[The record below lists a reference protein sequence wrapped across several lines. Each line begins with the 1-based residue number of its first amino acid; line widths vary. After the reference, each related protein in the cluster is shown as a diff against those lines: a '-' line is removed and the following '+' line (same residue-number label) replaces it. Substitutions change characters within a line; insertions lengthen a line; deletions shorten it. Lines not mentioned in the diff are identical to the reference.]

1 MAEEE
6 AKLHQVEI
14 FGQSYNLRGEGD
26 STYIVEV
33 AAYLD
38 KMMREVSNSTGI
50 ADTLKV
56 AILASLNIA
65 DDYLTLK
72 SASSEKVGGTE
83 KLISSLVKKIDQ
95 CLAEEKGR

>member
-1 MAEEE
+1 MAEEP
-6 AKLHQVEI
+6 KFHQVEI

-26 STYIVEV
+26 TAYITEV
-33 AAYLD
+33 AAYVD
-38 KMMREVSNSTGI
+38 KMMREVSSNTGI

-56 AILASLNIA
+56 AILASLNVA

-72 SASSEKVGGTE
+72 QASSSKGDDAN
-83 KLISSLVKKIDQ
+83 KSIASLIKKIDL